1 MTNFYNH
8 TWVDVV
14 KYLNSDSYSGL
25 LDSQIDLHRK
35 RYGANEFN
43 LGKKKNV
50 FYFILNEIAQLWFF
64 NIILCS
70 VLLFISKEFI
80 CFSILIFI
88 ALVNIISIVHVE
100 SKEIKN
106 VKTLE
111 KLSITG
117 ARVLRSSLTKN
128 ISSTELVVGDI
139 VTLKPGDTVPADIR
153 VIETE
158 RLRVNE
164 AVITGENYV
173 VEKYS
178 TKIEDEEIRTSEM
191 KNILFKS
198 STIVSGEAVGIVI
211 AVGENTEAFNI
222 ISKSSEQEEEKF
234 SLKNRMRKIAN
245 QIGLIFLILA
255 ILASFMNYI
264 MGNDIRNIISNS
276 SILVFSYIPITF
288 ILIVIFSSLI
298 IIKKMKKE
306 GILLKNIS
314 IIEKFAK
321 ASIIFINKTGS
332 LSEKTMYVKKMYTN
346 GKSIPLNEETIKI
359 DREFKDDLN
368 VTRLLQIG
376 ILCNDTDF
384 KIGEIRNFKN
394 DYAEIALTEFAIRN
408 GINKNSLEEENN
420 RVFQIPY
427 DTDKMIMTTI
437 NKVDGNYRANIKGSL
452 ESILGKCTHIMK
464 NGIEVEISEEDINN
478 IKMADMEM
486 SKSSLSVMGFA
497 YRSFNYEPS
506 SKGNIESNLVF
517 VGIIGFNNPLKD
529 NYEEAINLSRYLC
542 VYPIIITEDNKLA
555 AYYTGMKLG
564 ILRKVNQVI
573 SGVELDNMKEEEIK
587 DNIDKIKIFSRIN
600 YKHKIKIVNN
610 YKGKGYVTVMEG
622 TKSND
627 LSSLKLADVG
637 ITDSSSSLLEKF
649 SDIVLKDWNLKN
661 LLMSIVD
668 CRKILQAS
676 KNVSVYIITALLST
690 FLFSTLIN
698 SFYSI
703 SDFKFYILWINSVT
717 ILMSSLAIIM
727 QYKEEDYSIN
737 NLKEDH
743 YIINKNKWFIISTS
757 LIIAAIS
764 FLNYKFSYSYSK
776 ENAVISSF
784 FILNLLLSTSICI
797 LSKTIIFKNKL
808 SNIFVAVNALLPI
821 VITAILD
828 YSILFKIFNLQYLKI
843 FIGIIVLWFI
853 GIVFNSSR
861 KKLS

>member
-222 ISKSSEQEEEKF
+222 ISKSSEKEEEKF

-276 SILVFSYIPITF
+276 SILVFSYIPITL

-321 ASIIFINKTGS
+321 ASIIFINKTGA

-394 DYAEIALTEFAIRN
+394 DYAEIALTELAIRN

-486 SKSSLSVMGFA
+486 SKNSLSVMGFA

-717 ILMSSLAIIM
+717 ILISSLAIIM

-743 YIINKNKWFIISTS
+743 YIINKNRWFIISTS

-776 ENAVISSF
+776 ETAVISSF